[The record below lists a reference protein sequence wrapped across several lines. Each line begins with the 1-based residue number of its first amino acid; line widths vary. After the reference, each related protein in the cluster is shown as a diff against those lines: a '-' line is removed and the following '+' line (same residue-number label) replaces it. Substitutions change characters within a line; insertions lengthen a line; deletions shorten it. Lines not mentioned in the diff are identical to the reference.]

1 MSKEQDRTAEL
12 LQKIEDGTK
21 AVFQSEEYWKYLKTM
36 SNFHHYSFRNSLL
49 IYLQNPD
56 ASLVAGYN
64 AWQKVNRNVMRGE
77 KGIEIVAYT
86 PKTIWV
92 NERVLDD
99 HGKPV
104 LDEHGKQVY
113 EKRREKIP
121 AYKPVYVF
129 DVSQTRG
136 EPLPDFGP
144 RTLEADVENLDTIMA
159 ALRQISPLPIHQEPI
174 EDSDTRGFCSFGQ
187 QKIVVR
193 EGMPPAQTLKTAVHE
208 IAHAIM
214 HDPASEDR
222 PDRHTREVEAES
234 VAFLVCDKL
243 GLDTSDYTFPYLAGW
258 SGSQELEQLH
268 ASLDRIQH
276 VANVLIQQFDAK
288 MLELQREAPVQD
300 RVESRTEESR
310 LISFDQNDIGF
321 FATAIIDGREHRG
334 MVRQQGDMLYISFS
348 EMGVRQRYE
357 FTAEETAKYRAFEA
371 SRIKTARLDEIE
383 TPAKD
388 QHPAAPAASPSR
400 APENTVSGAKKPRPE
415 QYTSD
420 QIDRAA
426 STDLE
431 SWLESQGEKLL
442 KSGREQ
448 RLDRDRSVTV
458 RGNQWYDHSRQQGGN
473 AITFVQRYY
482 NLSFPEAVKRLLD
495 GEPAT
500 YSPADKPEA
509 PVKLFE
515 APERNAD
522 MRRVFAYLTI
532 TREIDPEVVRA
543 FAKAGTLYE
552 DTKRHNAI
560 FLGRDEDGVS
570 RHAHARSTNTEGQ
583 SFKLNLEGSDARYS
597 FHHIGSSPELY
608 VYEAPID
615 MLSYIS
621 LHPDNWQQ
629 HSYVACCGLSTKA
642 VHQVLN
648 THPEIR
654 SVHLC
659 LDNDEAGRG
668 AVERMT
674 GELSPIGYTVRPE
687 HSVYTDWNED
697 LIATRFYEAQ
707 KSTPPATMEAQ
718 KAEIQRREKETLDTV
733 RFDGEIDLDK
743 ERSRENLGFRDKAP
757 PPTTQKRPSLM
768 ERMAAAEKEAARRNA
783 ERAAT
788 RTHEAPRRE
797 RGD

>member
-21 AVFQSEEYWKYLKTM
+21 AVFQSEEYRKYLKTM

-49 IYLQNPD
+49 IFLQNPD

-64 AWQKVNRNVMRGE
+64 AWQKVNRNVVRGE
-77 KGIEIVAYT
+77 KGIEIVGYA

-99 HGKPV
+99 HGKSV

-159 ALRQISPLPIHQEPI
+159 ALRQISPLPIHIEPI
-174 EDSDTRGFCSFGQ
+174 PDSDTRGFCSFGQ

-214 HDPASEDR
+214 HDPMSEER
-222 PDRHTREVEAES
+222 PDQRTREVEAES
-234 VAFLVCDKL
+234 VAFIVCDKL

-258 SGSQELEQLH
+258 SGPKELEQLH

-276 VANVLIQQFDAK
+276 VANALIQQFDAK
-288 MLELQREAPVQD
+288 MLELQREAPVQ
-300 RVESRTEESR
+300 E
-310 LISFDQNDIGF
+310 
-321 FATAIIDGREHRG
+321 
-334 MVRQQGDMLYISFS
+334 
-348 EMGVRQRYE
+348 
-357 FTAEETAKYRAFEA
+357 AE
-371 SRIKTARLDEIE
+371 KTAALDEIAAPQ
-383 TPAKD
+383 TD

-431 SWLESQGEKLL
+431 SWLASQGEKLL

-458 RGNQWYDHSRQQGGN
+458 RGNQWYDHSAQQGGN

-482 NLSFPEAVKRLLD
+482 NLSFPEAVKRLLH

-515 APERNAD
+515 APERNTD

-552 DTKRHNAI
+552 DAKRHNAI

-597 FHHIGSSPELY
+597 FHHIGSSQELY
-608 VYEAPID
+608 VFEAPID

-642 VHQVLN
+642 VHHILD
-648 THPEIR
+648 TYPEIR
-654 SVHLC
+654 NVHLC

-674 GELSPIGYTVRPE
+674 GDLSPVGYTVRQE
-687 HSVYTDWNED
+687 HSVYKDWNED

-707 KSTPPATMEAQ
+707 AATLEAQ
-718 KAEIQRREKETLDTV
+718 KAEIQRKEKEMLDTV

-743 ERSRENLGFRDKAP
+743 ERSRENLGFRDKDPAP
-757 PPTTQKRPSLM
+757 TAQKRPSLM